1 MIDSMSLEIRL
12 LGSPVV
18 LRDGVPVPPPR
29 GNKSWAVL
37 AYLVLSPTP
46 VSRVRLA
53 SLLFSEADDPLAAL
67 RWNLNA
73 LRKLIGDPGALKGD
87 PLNVSLPAD
96 SSVDVLVLRA
106 GSWQQA
112 LTVAALGNE
121 LLEGLSF
128 GASAGF
134 EAWLAAERQRTGKD
148 AHWAIREAALARL
161 GRGEADDAALLA
173 SKLVAMNPVDEV
185 AHELLV
191 RCLAAAG
198 EDSAA
203 RKQLQRA
210 IDLIREEL
218 GVEPGEDLMSACDS
232 LPSVAPKAPDPIRVK
247 ATLETGLAAVFA
259 AQGVGLDAVRQALL
273 DSRELGH
280 PELLLRSLHGFA
292 MAWIILNHG
301 GGEEAAAALQEAIA
315 LADRLGAQ
323 RLEARGH
330 RWFAFTE
337 FWRGHYDR
345 AHAWLRSARELAGDD
360 PAELA
365 AIEFVRGG
373 ALFEVGRYAP
383 GITALEES
391 VSLNDPE
398 RDPSTAAFALLLL
411 GRAHLLREEL
421 EQAEVVLR
429 RSASMARA
437 HWIGLLPH
445 SESLLADVFLRR
457 GEIADA
463 ANAFEH
469 AYALASQ
476 HYGSECWE
484 SISARGLG
492 LVADAKDDVET
503 AVRWLDFAVTRR
515 TRWPGAYPW
524 IRAYALDALCGVAVK
539 RHLPGASAWIADL
552 EERAARLGMRELLA
566 RAHLHRARLG
576 DEGSLEVA
584 RALAAEIDN
593 PALQLE
599 LGR

>member
-1 MIDSMSLEIRL
+1 MSLEIRL
-12 LGSPVV
+12 LGSPAV

-37 AYLVLSPTP
+37 AYLLLNPTP
-46 VSRVRLA
+46 VSRVRVA
-53 SLLFSEADDPLAAL
+53 SLLFSEADDPLATL

-73 LRKLIGDPGALKGD
+73 LRKLIGDPGALRGD
-87 PLNVSLPAD
+87 PLDVALPPD
-96 SSVDVLVLRA
+96 VSVDVLVLRA

-121 LLEGLSF
+121 LLEGISV
-128 GASAGF
+128 GAGAGF
-134 EAWLAAERQRTGKD
+134 EAWLAAERQRTAKD
-148 AHWAIREAALARL
+148 AHWAIREAVLARL
-161 GRGEADDAALLA
+161 GRGEADEAARLA
-173 SKLVAMNPVDEV
+173 SKLVAMDPLDEG

-198 EDSAA
+198 EGSAA

-210 IDLIREEL
+210 VDLIRGEL
-218 GVEPGEDLMSACDS
+218 GVEPGQDLMSACDS
-232 LPSVAPKAPDPIRVK
+232 LPPLGRKAPEPIRVQ

-259 AQGVGLDAVRQALL
+259 AQGAGLDAVRQALL
-273 DSRELGH
+273 DARELGH

-292 MAWIILNHG
+292 MAWITLNHG

-315 LADRLGAQ
+315 LADRLGAP
-323 RLEARGH
+323 RLSARGH

-345 AHAWLRSARELAGDD
+345 AHAWLRTARELVGDD
-360 PAELA
+360 RAELA
-365 AIEFVRGG
+365 RIEFVRGG
-373 ALFEVGRYAP
+373 ALFEVGTYGP
-383 GITALEES
+383 GIAALEES
-391 VSLNDPE
+391 VSLNDPD
-398 RDPSTAAFALLLL
+398 RDPHGAAFALLLL

-421 EQAEVVLR
+421 DPAEVVLR
-429 RSASMARA
+429 RSASLARS

-445 SESLLADVFLRR
+445 SESLLADVFFRR
-457 GEIADA
+457 GELADA
-463 ANAFEH
+463 ADGFEH

-484 SISARGLG
+484 SIAGRGLG
-492 LVADAKDDVET
+492 LVADAKGDVET
-503 AVRWLDFAVTRR
+503 AVRWLEFAITRR

-524 IRAYALDALCGVAVK
+524 IRAWALDALCEIAVK
-539 RHLPGASAWIADL
+539 RRLPDASAWIADL

-566 RAHLHRARLG
+566 RAHLHRSRLG
-576 DEGSLEVA
+576 EEGSLEVA

-593 PALQLE
+593 PALQRE